1 MSDSSRCRGRL
12 LAFVVTVLWSSSWV
26 LIRVGLDETELRP
39 LTFAG
44 LRYFLAAFVLTP
56 WILRGT
62 RQRTHTGGGEGLGRW
77 WWAPLVALGVVQY
90 ALTQGS
96 QFVAIEAQPAATTS
110 LVLAATPMLVAV
122 GGVFLDE
129 PPRSGHLVGA
139 VLAVVGAVIYF
150 RGDLGASPVG
160 MVAAGVTVFSNAGSV
175 LIGRSVNRQRHLD
188 AGVVTIV
195 SMSIGAVML
204 LGVGVAVEGIPDLGA
219 RSLAILGWLSV
230 VNTAAAFTMW
240 NTALRQLPAIDAAA
254 IQNTMG
260 IQIPLLA
267 WIALDQPLGAAELA
281 GLGCAALGAWVAV
294 STSQRNDLRR
304 RQ

>member
-1 MSDSSRCRGRL
+1 M
-12 LAFVVTVLWSSSWV
+12 AFVVTVLWSSSWV

-44 LRYFLAAFVLTP
+44 LRYGLAALVLAP
-56 WILRGT
+56 WILRRT
-62 RQRTHTGGGEGLGRW
+62 RRRRRTDGGLQGLGRW

-110 LVLAATPMLVAV
+110 LVLAATPILVAV

-129 PPRSGHLVGA
+129 PPRSGHLAGA
-139 VLAVVGAVIYF
+139 VLAIVGAVVYF
-150 RGDLGASPVG
+150 RGDLGASTVG
-160 MVAAGVTVFSNAGSV
+160 MIAAVVTVLSNAGSV
-175 LIGRSVNRQRHLD
+175 LLGRGVNRHRHLD

-195 SMSIGAVML
+195 SMSIGAAML
-204 LGVGVAVEGIPDLGA
+204 LGVGVVIEGIPQLGA
-219 RSLAILGWLSV
+219 RSLAILGWLAI

-240 NTALRQLPAIDAAA
+240 NTALRQLRAIDAAA

-267 WIALDQPLGAAELA
+267 WIALDQPLGPSELA
-281 GLGCAALGAWVAV
+281 GLSCAALGAWVAV
-294 STSQRNDLRR
+294 STSQRSERRR